1 MSVWVTLDR
10 AHTGDGGEMTLAL
23 LDDRYVIRV
32 DGQDLMNSHSH
43 ASEEKLARYGCAGL
57 AAKPG
62 ARVLIGG
69 MGMGFT
75 VRAALDVLAADATVE
90 VVELVGAVVRW
101 NRDVLAHLAGAPLA
115 DARTT
120 VIEGDVVDVIA
131 RASACYDAILLD
143 VDNGPVALT
152 NFQNKRLYSV
162 DGLRA
167 AARALCPGGM
177 LALWSGFEDARFTA
191 RLREAGF
198 TVEIKRVLANGSST
212 HRHFLWLARFTPP
225 AS

>member
-10 AHTGDGGEMTLAL
+10 AQTGDGGEMTLAL

-43 ASEEKLARYGCAGL
+43 GSEEKLARYGCAGL

-75 VRAALDVLAADATVE
+75 VRAALDVLAADAMVD

-101 NRDVLAHLAGAPLA
+101 NRDVLGHLARVA
-115 DARTT
+115 ARRRAHHRHR
-120 VIEGDVVDVIA
+120 GRRRRRDRSA
-131 RASACYDAILLD
+131 RAPATTRSCS
-143 VDNGPVALT
+143 T
-152 NFQNKRLYSV
+152 ST
-162 DGLRA
+162 
-167 AARALCPGGM
+167 
-177 LALWSGFEDARFTA
+177 TA
-191 RLREAGF
+191 PSR
-198 TVEIKRVLANGSST
+198 
-212 HRHFLWLARFTPP
+212 
-225 AS
+225 

>member
-10 AHTGDGGEMTLAL
+10 AQSTDGSEIALAL
-23 LDDRYVIRV
+23 RDDQYVIRV
-32 DGQDLMNSHSH
+32 DGQDLMNSNSH
-43 ASEEKLARYGCAGL
+43 GSERKLARYGCAGL
-57 AAKPG
+57 ATKPG
-62 ARVLIGG
+62 ARVMIGG

-75 VRAALDVLAADATVE
+75 VRAALDVLGADASVE

-101 NRDVLAHLAGAPLA
+101 NRDVLGHLAGSPLA
-115 DARTT
+115 DPRAT

-131 RASACYDAILLD
+131 RADACYDAILLD

-152 NFQNKRLYSV
+152 TFLNKRLYSV

-177 LALWSGFEDARFTA
+177 LALWSGFEDSGFTA
-191 RLREAGF
+191 RLREVGF
-198 TVEIKRVLANGSST
+198 TVDVKRVLANGGSDR
-212 HRHFLWLARFTPP
+212 RHVLWLARL
-225 AS
+225 AG